1 MALDLGMPI
10 LVVDDYQ
17 TMDGALLRAAFEVAA
32 RLTIDDY
39 EDIPISRLTQG
50 RLREDDLVPILD
62 QVRSEAAELKHAM
75 LGQPVDDPDS
85 NPDGWVR

>member
-1 MALDLGMPI
+1 MTTPLKEI
-10 LVVDDYQ
+10 DDYQ

-39 EDIPISRLTQG
+39 EDIPISRLTLG

-62 QVRSEAAELKHAM
+62 QVRGEAAELKHAM
-75 LGQPVDDPDS
+75 LGQSADDPES
-85 NPDGWVR
+85 NPEGWVL